1 MGLLSLT
8 RRNERVIDGPEE
20 ITLIDCRGRRRSML
34 HSEITHFEHRN
45 GFLIARGDGGRKLAI
60 NLRHYHVPNL
70 TRVEDELDRRWAQRP
85 IDGA

>member
-8 RRNERVIDGPEE
+8 RRNERVIDGPDE